1 MIPMRAD
8 RIREALRRGAET
20 RNKTTGSRTRRRGAS
35 RSNRAGKSRAAAA
48 PGTAPADCRGR
59 RRPRSDR
66 APALHRADHGDDDD
80 TDRQCKQSALFAGDG
95 KTESQP
101 CESRPEIRPPF
112 PKAGDERCDRQQAE
126 RERGN
131 ISIAIPDCTNTIWLR
146 KGSTQMRPHAG
157 PCAANRARPH
167 RYIATIRA
175 IRTARSDS
183 ASPAAHLRTPE
194 SISPSTLSPAADAS
208 GRAAGSA

>member
-1 MIPMRAD
+1 MRHDPIAQANPERRQRRAQHQ
-8 RIREALRRGAET
+8 RIAEEDDG
-20 RNKTTGSRTRRRGAS
+20 RD
-35 RSNRAGKSRAAAA
+35 
-48 PGTAPADCRGR
+48 PTARQLCIGR
-59 RRPRSDR
+59 IT
-66 APALHRADHGDDDD
+66 LTDD

>member
-1 MIPMRAD
+1 VRHDPVAQANPERRQRRAQHQ
-8 RIREALRRGAET
+8 RIAEEDDG
-20 RNKTTGSRTRRRGAS
+20 RD
-35 RSNRAGKSRAAAA
+35 
-48 PGTAPADCRGR
+48 PTARQLFIGR
-59 RRPRSDR
+59 ITVT
-66 APALHRADHGDDDD
+66 DD

-101 CESRPEIRPPF
+101 CESEPEIRPPF
-112 PKAGDERCDRQQAE
+112 PKAGDKRCDRQQAE

-146 KGSTQMRPHAG
+146 KGSTQMRAQDL
-157 PCAANRARPH
+157 AQQTARG
-167 RYIATIRA
+167 RTDTSRQSRA

-194 SISPSTLSPAADAS
+194 SIPPSTLSPAADAS